1 MQRLDPI
8 RFLGYWLFMNFFRF
22 LFLTALITVFP
33 MTVFSAEPDPPTQVV
48 ENLHA
53 SLLGVMKEAKKIGYQ
68 GRYEQLSPVIKE
80 TFDLPF
86 IARIVVG
93 RYWRTFN
100 DEQKVKFLETFERL
114 SIATYAHRFDGY
126 SGEQFRLV
134 SEKES
139 RRGRI
144 IVNTLLIKPDGE
156 KIELDYTLKRHKH
169 RWRVINVT
177 ANGVSDLSLKRSD
190 YTTFL
195 KRNGF
200 EALINKLDEK
210 ICSYSGKESSP

>member
-1 MQRLDPI
+1 M
-8 RFLGYWLFMNFFRF
+8 
-22 LFLTALITVFP
+22 TVFP
-33 MTVFSAEPDPPTQVV
+33 MMVFSEEPVPPTQVV

-53 SLLGVMKEAKKIGYQ
+53 SLLEVMKEAKKIGYQ
-68 GRYEQLSPVIKE
+68 GRYEQLAPVIKE

-86 IARIVVG
+86 IARIVMG
-93 RYWRTFN
+93 RHWRKFD
-100 DEQKVKFLETFERL
+100 DEQKAKFLETFERL

-139 RRGRI
+139 RRGQL
-144 IVNTLLIKPDGE
+144 IVNTLLIKSDGE
-156 KIELDYTLKRHKH
+156 KIELDYTLTRRKH

-200 EALINKLDEK
+200 DALVNKLDEK
-210 ICSYSGKESSP
+210 ISSYSGKRSSP